1 MGKSVKFYFSTIS
14 QLIWL
19 WHELLQCISALR
31 HEHLEVLQFVLHWHL
46 LNPWPPQI
54 LWARTISRKVNSLS
68 GTCIS
73 LSPLY
78 LMDSIWFLAIFPLI
92 LPLLVPTIYPY
103 SSVESITPIT
113 FGESDLLLSTKGT
126 GSQGK
131 YSRAYIS
138 GSNKWN
144 FTKPCQCGVL

>member
-1 MGKSVKFYFSTIS
+1 MLSLSYLIFWFFYDLDFNKLTLICNFLIKNMGKSVKFYFSTFS

-19 WHELLQCISALR
+19 WHELLQCIPALR

-68 GTCIS
+68 GACIS

-78 LMDSIWFLAIFPLI
+78 LMDSIWFRAIFPLI
-92 LPLLVPTIYPY
+92 LPLLVPTTYPY
-103 SSVESITPIT
+103 SSVESTTP
-113 FGESDLLLSTKGT
+113 
-126 GSQGK
+126 
-131 YSRAYIS
+131 R
-138 GSNKWN
+138 SNSLATS
-144 FTKPCQCGVL
+144 FAALD